1 MPGVPGVPAAVPSP
15 LPVFTP
21 GMVPGMHSG
30 SMQYVYGD
38 VYGNGAA
45 APVYFMSAQQ
55 STPYLKATSA
65 GTMPEKKTTKA
76 RPTTSTSST
85 VPRVVV
91 SAAATAAAAA
101 QRPKAAKTTTAQ
113 SVVAAPAISEDEKPP
128 TLEEIMHAYDPTHVN
143 AGAYGFKYRLDATK
157 YGVTNFTGKSAI
169 LHTYRDPTT
178 SILFT
183 SIHNLYR
190 PFRNVRV
197 EGVPSLPLPAIMHS
211 NWPFLINGHV
221 PAMVTPDRIAELL
234 PFRVPNVL
242 WEYSTT
248 MGACMFN
255 HYNFI
260 PVLQYRRLTTELFAR
275 TVYLSKEDAQLQQR
289 KIRYMTGKPS
299 KVQEGIYFISLDLQ
313 RCFNG
318 AVAPA
323 VKMLTPLIEL
333 KSVPMTMIEY
343 QTVHESRI
351 IEYVSGVAVGMNRAF
366 IGAFIEF
373 LDAARCFYTGTKI
386 KDERISIQQSEL
398 PIYLKHRNPPL
409 KQTMT
414 DDCPIRYWV
423 APSKNTVQWA
433 NDP

>member
-1 MPGVPGVPAAVPSP
+1 MSRRNRRSAGVGVPGVPAVPP
-15 LPVFTP
+15 PRPVFNP
-21 GMVPGMHSG
+21 GMVPGMRSG
-30 SMQYVYGD
+30 PMQYMYGD
-38 VYGNGAA
+38 MYGN
-45 APVYFMSAQQ
+45 APVYFMSAQP
-55 STPYLKATSA
+55 SAPYLKATSA
-65 GTMPEKKTTKA
+65 GTVPEKKTTKA
-76 RPTTSTSST
+76 
-85 VPRVVV
+85 
-91 SAAATAAAAA
+91 
-101 QRPKAAKTTTAQ
+101 QRPKAAAAPQTTVAQ
-113 SVVAAPAISEDEKPP
+113 SVVTAPVISEDEKPP
-128 TLEEIMHAYDPTHVN
+128 TLEEIIHAYDPTHVN
-143 AGAYGFKYRLDATK
+143 VGAYGFSYRLDATK

-197 EGVPSLPLPAIMHS
+197 EGVPSLPWSAIMHS
-211 NWPFLINGHV
+211 NWPFLIKGHV

-289 KIRYMTGKPS
+289 KITYMTGKPS
-299 KVQEGIYFISLDLQ
+299 KVQEGVYFISLDLQ

-318 AVAPA
+318 AVMPA
-323 VKMLTPLIEL
+323 VELLTPLIEL

-343 QTVHESRI
+343 QTVHESRL
-351 IEYVSGVAVGMNRAF
+351 IEYVSGVAVGLNRAF

-373 LDAARCFYTGTKI
+373 LDAARCFYTGAKI
-386 KDERISIQQSEL
+386 KDDRISIRQSEL
-398 PIYLKHRNPPL
+398 PIHLKHRNPPL
-409 KQTMT
+409 KQIMT

-423 APSKNTVQWA
+423 SPSKNPVQWA